1 MRTEVM
7 KPLAL
12 SIILLSMLS
21 INCGSAFTQNPLI
34 SLNNPE
40 SAGTNQVGSNTFNLF
55 SLFQKVTF
63 PNLFPDAL
71 QNNMI
76 SKTEAI
82 SIAKNYCNIDISLQ
96 TTAKLQWIYSLNYPD
111 TPIWEV
117 TIRGREKNAAGMYS
131 VITWTVQ
138 IDGYTG
144 RIISAN

>member
-1 MRTEVM
+1 MRTEMM

-12 SIILLSMLS
+12 SIILLSLVS
-21 INCGSAFTQNPLI
+21 INCGAAFTQNPLI
-34 SLNNPE
+34 SLKIPE
-40 SAGTNQVGSNTFNLF
+40 SAGMHQVGSNTFNLF

-71 QNNMI
+71 QDNVI

-82 SIAKNYCNIDISLQ
+82 SIAKEYCGMSINLQ
-96 TTAKLQWIYSLNYPD
+96 TIAKLQWIYSLNGPD
-111 TPIWEV
+111 TPVWEV

-131 VITWTVQ
+131 VITRTVQ